1 MSQSHSLKLSIVLSA
16 GVYFLIQCLVWVF
29 SVSPSAAMNRPYVW
43 YFPISALL
51 HIGMA
56 GFLWWRSVDFRH
68 TTTRESLPAVN
79 AACHLTLLRLSC
91 VPTIL
96 FLAIA
101 LARTDVSGI
110 VLIAVVAV
118 AFLSDFFD
126 GQVARRLNQTTD
138 IGAYLDS
145 STDYAVLIVL
155 SIAFVIMKVTPVWY
169 FGILMGRFVGF
180 AIAMAIL
187 TKVQGKVDAETTFL
201 GKAAVF
207 AAMTAYAF
215 ELARYVNL
223 AVLGGATLVLVIEI
237 ASATILGVSAIDKSI
252 YLVRKFRAASSE

>member
-1 MSQSHSLKLSIVLSA
+1 MSQSSSLKLSIILSVA
-16 GVYFLIQCLVWVF
+16 AYFLIQCLLWVL
-29 SVSPSAAMNRPYVW
+29 SVSPSVAMSRSYAW
-43 YFPISALL
+43 YFPTSALL
-51 HIGMA
+51 HLGMA
-56 GFLWWRSVDFRH
+56 GFLWWRSIDFRH
-68 TTTRESLPAVN
+68 TTTREPLPAVN
-79 AACHLTLLRLSC
+79 AACHLTLFRLSC

-101 LARTDVSGI
+101 VAQSEASGVI
-110 VLIAVVAV
+110 LVVVVAV
-118 AFLSDFFD
+118 AFVTDFFD

-155 SIAFVIMKVTPVWY
+155 SIAFVIMKVTPIWY
-169 FGILMGRFVGF
+169 FGILMGRLIGF

-207 AAMTAYAF
+207 AAMTVYAF

-223 AVLGGATLVLVIEI
+223 AVLGDATLVLVVEI
-237 ASATILGVSAIDKSI
+237 ASAIILGVSVVDKYV
-252 YLVRKFRAASSE
+252 YLVRKFRAAASE